1 MSREEDVMS
10 TKTKRILVGAMST
23 ALILTSFTTV
33 PVGAAPANK
42 TPAAKAATADTMP
55 TDISARRRHYR
66 HGGGISAGQAA
77 AMFGLV
83 AGTVIAVSAARR
95 HRHNPYAVPYAYGAP
110 YGGYYGAPY
119 RPYGYAPYGY
129 GGYGYGPRYW

>member
-1 MSREEDVMS
+1 MSI
-10 TKTKRILVGAMST
+10 KTNLVGALSA
-23 ALILTSFTTV
+23 ALVLTSFST
-33 PVGAAPANK
+33 AAPVHAAPFNK
-42 TPAAKAATADTMP
+42 APAAEPAAADTMP

-66 HGGGISAGQAA
+66 RGGISAGQAA

-83 AGTVIAVSAARR
+83 AGTVLAVSAARR

-129 GGYGYGPRYW
+129 GYGYGPRYW